1 MIELNSSTG
10 RMLRYGISVG
20 IAVLLIGLIA
30 TAFSD
35 DVGEMILW
43 AGVAVVIFVPFVS
56 IIVSALA
63 LYTEKDWYWLKRVVL
78 VVAISLVGLTISL
91 LR

>member
-20 IAVLLIGLIA
+20 IAVLLVGLIA

-35 DVGEMILW
+35 DVGEKILW

-56 IIVSALA
+56 IIISALA

>member
-20 IAVLLIGLIA
+20 IAVLLVGLVT

-43 AGVAVVIFVPFVS
+43 AGVAVVIFVPFIS

-63 LYTEKDWYWLKRVVL
+63 LYTEKDWYWLKRVIL
-78 VVAISLVGLTISL
+78 VVVISLVGLTISL

>member
-35 DVGEMILW
+35 DVGERILW

-56 IIVSALA
+56 IIISALA

-78 VVAISLVGLTISL
+78 VVVISLVGLTISL

>member
-10 RMLRYGISVG
+10 RMLRYGISAG
-20 IAVLLIGLIA
+20 IAVLLVGLIA

-35 DVGEMILW
+35 DVGERILW

-56 IIVSALA
+56 IIISALA

-78 VVAISLVGLTISL
+78 VVVISLVGLTISL